1 MRKISMKESQSNK
14 EREKVYI
21 KIEWALKWQQITI
34 PVTDQYVIHVF
45 MGGHF
50 YDQFKKLFNSL
61 FVVVKTKQIRMWHN
75 SWLMINI
82 WICNNNKIG
91 NIFSVFS
98 QESFKTTKFE
108 KGFFFEITKC
118 KKWMKNKIH
127 YQNIYSGFERPYKV

>member
-61 FVVVKTKQIRMWHN
+61 FWCENQTNTNVT
-75 SWLMINI
+75 
-82 WICNNNKIG
+82 
-91 NIFSVFS
+91 
-98 QESFKTTKFE
+98 
-108 KGFFFEITKC
+108 
-118 KKWMKNKIH
+118 
-127 YQNIYSGFERPYKV
+127 